1 VTGAGRG
8 ERAPRA
14 ARRVTE
20 VSGTGELRAWVR
32 AERQAGRRVALVPT
46 MGYLHEGH
54 LALVD
59 AARGEANAVVMSL
72 FVNPLQFGPSE
83 DLASY
88 PRDLERDRTLAA
100 GRGVDLLFVPT
111 ADAMYPP
118 GSEVRVVPGPTAMR
132 WEGEHRPGHFTG
144 VLTVVAKLFHLVQPD
159 VAVFGRKDYQQ
170 ATLIRRMVH
179 DLDFPLQLVI
189 TPTVREAD
197 GLALSSRNTYL
208 TAVDRAA
215 GLGLSRALRAAVEAW
230 CAGEQRVTAIR
241 TVMEHVLGLHPGLVV
256 EYIAIA
262 DPDTLEPVDV
272 ANARTVIMV
281 AGRAGRTRLLDNA
294 ILGEGL

>member
-1 VTGAGRG
+1 MGA
-8 ERAPRA
+8 
-14 ARRVTE
+14 
-20 VSGTGELRAWVR
+20 
-32 AERQAGRRVALVPT
+32 
-46 MGYLHEGH
+46 LHDGH

-59 AARGEANAVVMSL
+59 VARRHAEAAVLSI

-83 DLASY
+83 DLARY

-111 ADAMYPP
+111 AAEMYPP
-118 GSEVRVVPGPTAMR
+118 GSEVRVVPGPTATR
-132 WEGEHRPGHFTG
+132 WEGEHRPGHFVG

-159 VAVFGRKDYQQ
+159 VAVFGQKDYQQ
-170 ATLIRRMVH
+170 ATLIRRMVR

-189 TPTVREAD
+189 APTVREAD
-197 GLALSSRNTYL
+197 GLALSSRNAYL

-215 GLGLSRALRAAVEAW
+215 GLGLSRALCAAVDTWRAAETRA
-230 CAGEQRVTAIR
+230 AAIR
-241 TVMEHVLGLHPGLVV
+241 AAMEHALALHPGLVV

-262 DPDTLEPVDV
+262 DPDTLEPIAVVD
-272 ANARTVIMV
+272 ASTVIMV

-294 ILGEGL
+294 ILGEGP

>member
-1 VTGAGRG
+1 MIELST
-8 ERAPRA
+8 
-14 ARRVTE
+14 T
-20 VSGTGELRAWVR
+20 TELRSWVR
-32 AERQAGRRVALVPT
+32 AERQAGRRLALVPT
-46 MGYLHEGH
+46 MGFLHEGH

-59 AARGEANAVVMSL
+59 AARREADVVVMSL

-100 GRGVDLLFVPT
+100 GRGVDLLFVP
-111 ADAMYPP
+111 AAGVMYPP
-118 GSEVRVVPGPTAMR
+118 GSEVRVVPGPTAVR
-132 WEGEHRPGHFTG
+132 WEGEHRPGHFSG
-144 VLTVVAKLFHLVQPD
+144 VLTVVAKLLLLVQPD

-170 ATLIRRMVH
+170 ATLIRRMVR

-189 TPTVREAD
+189 APTVREAD

-230 CAGEQRVTAIR
+230 RAGERRATAIR
-241 TVMEHVLGLHPGLVV
+241 TVMEHALSLHPGLVV
-256 EYIAIA
+256 EYIAVA